1 MEDSANAFTVEF
13 AEAVNTMI
21 LKLRDSLEEYVTN
34 KEESKEEKVEGED
47 DGNLGVE
54 DVYIRQ
60 IDYT

>member
-1 MEDSANAFTVEF
+1 VEF
-13 AEAVNTMI
+13 ADAVNTMI